1 MSLFGVAVAVS
12 RVHCRSFTL
21 YVAHAIASNKV
32 NFQQEHRTN
41 WYECIIVSAWSCR
54 CGMEG
59 KPGSHTHNS
68 MAFKSL
74 KCIFGRLC
82 YGWWFVPRHLCPPN
96 IKLHSITTPN
106 KIEKNR
112 RDHTQMCQQKK
123 AYIYRMSAVA
133 VHIFM
138 IVVPSKGSLCAFRG
152 NARNSY

>member
-1 MSLFGVAVAVS
+1 MSLSGVAVAVS

-21 YVAHAIASNKV
+21 YVAHAIASNKL
-32 NFQQEHRTN
+32 NFQQEQRTN

-54 CGMEG
+54 CGIEG

-82 YGWWFVPRHLCPPN
+82 YGWWFVPRHLFPPN

-112 RDHTQMCQQKK
+112 RDHTKMCQQEKV
-123 AYIYRMSAVA
+123 YIYQMSAVA

-138 IVVPSKGSLCAFRG
+138 IVMPRKGSLCAFRG
-152 NARNSY
+152 SARNSY